1 VVGGPTKISGAATIR
16 LNYDEFTGFDKNSE
30 LRTSGQNPYLESVT
44 GQDSQCCNHIEVTF
58 CNGCSDYTFMQEA
71 LILASNVD
79 KKRKMQEWK
88 ERRSDHHT
96 LVQKRYLQFL
106 TRVPV

>member
-1 VVGGPTKISGAATIR
+1 MVGGPTKISGAATIR

-88 ERRSDHHT
+88 ERISDHHT
-96 LVQKRYLQFL
+96 
-106 TRVPV
+106 

>member
-1 VVGGPTKISGAATIR
+1 VVRGPTKSSGAATIR
-16 LNYDEFTGFDKNSE
+16 LNYDEFTRFDKNSE
-30 LRTSGQNPYLESVT
+30 LSTSGQNPYLESVT

-58 CNGCSDYTFMQEA
+58 CNGSSDYTFMQEA

-79 KKRKMQEWK
+79 KKGKMQEWK

-96 LVQKRYLQFL
+96 
-106 TRVPV
+106 